1 MKLYYKRIL
10 FFALLIMST
19 VGFVGVT
26 AVLVYEIV
34 GKRTVVYE
42 TSALKILFDLM
53 CLVVVYFFGK
63 YDSDR
68 KKAGRF
74 FQENR
79 LLLHQTLL
87 ALSDEPILCVASKR
101 KRGKAAGALVVD
113 GCYVLPEAAA
123 PEKAIHNAAAAA
135 TKLYAG
141 LKQRED
147 ATYSDYSENT
157 LQFCLRR
164 KRPCV
169 WTVRVNSSGL
179 RYTLFFSPDG
189 KTQALNEIAFFP
201 PKKLADGWFV

>member
-34 GKRTVVYE
+34 AKRTVVYE

-63 YDSDR
+63 YHSDR
-68 KKAGRF
+68 EKAGRF

-141 LKQRED
+141 LKQQED

-157 LQFCLRR
+157 LQFCLR
-164 KRPCV
+164 KMRPCV

-201 PKKLADGWFV
+201 PKKLTDGWFV